1 MKLIEAFSSLR
12 SPHVVYFYGAVIEP
26 KVCIVMEYCSRG
38 SLYDVL
44 KDETISIDWNRLFGI
59 IIEAVKGIL
68 CLHSWKPQVCDS
80 L

>member
-1 MKLIEAFSSLR
+1 
-12 SPHVVYFYGAVIEP
+12 
-26 KVCIVMEYCSRG
+26 MEYCSRG

-68 CLHSWKPQVCDS
+68 CLHSWKPQVCDFLFLPS
-80 L
+80 DIVINPDCTPRLEVAQPIN